1 MAVVE
6 KRVDNLEKVLAEYIT
21 TVGNAQRQTEKEMRE
36 FKDEMCEFKDE
47 MREFKDEMLEFKD
60 EMCEFKKEASRE
72 TRRMNEQWGN
82 IANKMGTLVED
93 LVAPSIPR
101 IIMENFNQEVTD
113 MMIRRKR
120 KLAKGRIKE
129 YDAIAVADDCVYVN
143 ATKSTLRSKD
153 VEDFLEDIKQF
164 REYFQEYES
173 CKIIGILAS
182 LYVDVST
189 VKYAEKYGFMVLAVG
204 DELMEVKN
212 NKGFQPKLW

>member
-1 MAVVE
+1 MAVIE
-6 KRVDNLEKVLAEYIT
+6 KRVDNLEKILAEYIK
-21 TVGNAQRQTEKEMRE
+21 TVGKAQRQTEKELR
-36 FKDEMCEFKDE
+36 EFKDE
-47 MREFKDEMLEFKD
+47 MREFKDEMREFKD
-60 EMCEFKKEASRE
+60 EMSEFKKDARQE

-101 IIMENFNQEVTD
+101 IIKENFNQEVTD

-120 KLAKGRIKE
+120 KLTSGKVKE
-129 YDAIAVADDCVYVN
+129 FDAIAVTEDRVYLN
-143 ATKSTLRSKD
+143 GTKSTLKNRDVKD
-153 VEDFLEDIKQF
+153 FVEDIKEF
-164 REYFQEYES
+164 REFFPEYDNY
-173 CKIIGILAS
+173 KIIGILAS

-189 VKYAEKYGFMVLAVG
+189 IKYAEKYVFLVLAVG